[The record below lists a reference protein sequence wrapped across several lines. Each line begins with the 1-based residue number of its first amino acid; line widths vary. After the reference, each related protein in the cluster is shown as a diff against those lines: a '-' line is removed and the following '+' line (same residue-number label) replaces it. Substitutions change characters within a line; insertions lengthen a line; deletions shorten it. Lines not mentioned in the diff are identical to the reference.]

1 MKWLYYYFLQRLK
14 SKLFENCRLFWPI
27 LEHYVWCI
35 CCCVVVKSSYYTDCN
50 VMRKPNRTKQS
61 LIHIIV
67 VMKTP
72 FDLKLFLLKKII
84 HRTNPNQH
92 RHNYTVHIRRRLQRT
107 ILNSKKV
114 QNIFPNARIEKLQH
128 FENHQNQCKNYHN

>member
-1 MKWLYYYFLQRLK
+1 MYGVYAA
-14 SKLFENCRLFWPI
+14 
-27 LEHYVWCI
+27 
-35 CCCVVVKSSYYTDCN
+35 VVVKSSYYTDCN

-92 RHNYTVHIRRRLQRT
+92 RHNYTHKEKVTADHIEL
-107 ILNSKKV
+107 KKV
-114 QNIFPNARIEKLQH
+114 QIIFPNAKIEKIQH
-128 FENHQNQCKNYHN
+128 FENHQNQCKNYHNFQLLAD

>member
-1 MKWLYYYFLQRLK
+1 MYGVYAA
-14 SKLFENCRLFWPI
+14 
-27 LEHYVWCI
+27 
-35 CCCVVVKSSYYTDCN
+35 VVVKSSYYTDCN

-92 RHNYTVHIRRRLQRT
+92 RHNYTHKEKVTADHIEL
-107 ILNSKKV
+107 KKSTKYNF
-114 QNIFPNARIEKLQH
+114 QMLKL
-128 FENHQNQCKNYHN
+128 KNYSILKIIKISAKIIITFSF